1 MSSSKAKI
9 ETEEAFLLIF
19 AVLSFLLAFAIAD
32 NELADT
38 IVFGLLGTT
47 LGISS
52 AIFYTRKKEIDES
65 LT

>member
-1 MSSSKAKI
+1 MSSSKGKL
-9 ETEEAFLLIF
+9 ETEEALLLIF
-19 AVLSFLLAFAIAD
+19 AVLSFLLALAIAD

-65 LT
+65 IA